1 MVRGSRVQPYFQLIE
16 MPFVSNDKGGHK
28 SFKFVGQG
36 ARALAYSRD
45 FAMHILSTKVNHV
58 YDMWILEELT
68 KVRNEFEQKH
78 WSGQLYN
85 AIYLCCEPPV
95 FEHVPTFDKRFR
107 GSGRLASMAP
117 NKATE
122 DSY

>member
-1 MVRGSRVQPYFQLIE
+1 MVKGSRVQPYFQLIQ
-16 MPFVSNDKGGHK
+16 MPWVSNDKGGHK

-45 FAMHILSTKVNHV
+45 FAMHILSSKVNHF
-58 YDMWILEELT
+58 YDMWLLEELSIERRSYE
-68 KVRNEFEQKH
+68 KAHRDGRK
-78 WSGQLYN
+78 YN
-85 AIYLCCEPPV
+85 TIYLCCEPPV
-95 FEHVPTFDKRFR
+95 FEHVPAFDKRFR